1 MTVQSA
7 ITMARNLK
15 QVDETHYPDSML
27 LQFLNE
33 VEGKVQT
40 EVLMIAPDDTVRYGA
55 DDLIQAFK
63 TAAQSLGA
71 EVLVEAPAEA

>member
-40 EVLMIAPDDTVRYGA
+40 EVLMIAPEDTVRYRM
-55 DDLIQAFK
+55 I
-63 TAAQSLGA
+63 
-71 EVLVEAPAEA
+71 

>member
-1 MTVQSA
+1 
-7 ITMARNLK
+7 MARNLK

-40 EVLMIAPDDTVRYGA
+40 EALMIAPDDTVRYGA
-55 DDLIQAFK
+55 DDMTNEMIV
-63 TAAQSLGA
+63 TAPQDKLYY
-71 EVLVEAPAEA
+71 V